1 MSPHPARGHAGEP
14 RALHEGARASHGIGL
29 RTKHYPEILERGL
42 RADFA
47 EAITENFV
55 DRGGR
60 PRAVL
65 ERVRRDMPV
74 ALHGVSLSLG
84 GLDPLDEAHLRGIA
98 RLVQAIE
105 PCWVS
110 DHLCFGTF
118 GGHYGHDLWP
128 LPYTEEAVRNTASR
142 IREVQ
147 DRLGQRIAVENVS
160 SYVEYAAS
168 AITEWDFVAA
178 VLEEAD
184 CDLLLDVNNVYVS
197 AKNHGFDARTYVDA
211 IPAKRIR
218 QLHLAGHLDRGTH
231 LLDNHGSA
239 VPDAVWS
246 LYRHLVARVGPVP
259 AIVEWDDDVPSL
271 ERVLAESARAR
282 NEEADALGEQHSSA
296 YSAYAEAR

>member
-1 MSPHPARGHAGEP
+1 MSPRPT
-14 RALHEGARASHGIGL
+14 HGIGL

-42 RADFA
+42 RADFV

-84 GLDPLDEAHLRGIA
+84 GLDALDERHLRGITA
-98 RLVQAIE
+98 LVHAIE
-105 PCWVS
+105 PCWVT

-128 LPYTEEAVRNTASR
+128 LPYTDEAVRNTASR

-168 AITEWDFVAA
+168 AMTEWDFVVA

-197 AKNHGFDARTYVDA
+197 AKNHGLDARTYLDA
-211 IPAKRIR
+211 IPAARIR

-282 NEEADALGEQHSSA
+282 DEEADALGRHPTA
-296 YSAYAEAR
+296 AYAEAR